1 MRTYK
6 IIDANQAKS
15 INLYLNTKRKL
26 LKCNANIKFNQI
38 SLAKNLT
45 PQYAKIKIS
54 GHRSPARRTE
64 KQAEKI
70 RIKYEI
76 KFLYKKCIEGFNKIP
91 HIYIYIYNT
100 QECVHIRL

>member
-1 MRTYK
+1 MPIR
-6 IIDANQAKS
+6 QKS

-38 SLAKNLT
+38 CLAKNLT

-54 GHRSPARRTE
+54 GHQSPARRTE

-70 RIKYEI
+70 RIEYEI
-76 KFLYKKCIEGFNKIP
+76 KYLYEKKSVLKILIKYHIFLSTSWKN
-91 HIYIYIYNT
+91 NA
-100 QECVHIRL
+100 